1 VKKND
6 LKKFE
11 TDNIPLMS
19 KVVQLNPRIKN
30 TTLKY
35 IEHKVIT
42 YDIVIKI
49 KGKNIF
55 KQDINRS
62 KITMLVNTHTGFSK
76 SITKAPDTYKVN
88 ISKNN
93 IKKSEMDE
101 IHMLENIKNEIS
113 SLPGNYHYSIDRLE
127 EVVKEVK
134 EAKVRGLM
142 LFGIPEHKDA
152 CGSEA
157 YNEEGIVQKA
167 IRKIKQLDKDIL
179 VITDVCMCEY
189 TDHGH
194 CGIIHGTDV
203 DNDETIEYIGKIA
216 LSHVEAGADMVAPSD
231 MMDGRIGKIREVLD
245 KNNFKHIPIM
255 AYSAKYCSAFYGP
268 FREAANSAPQFGD
281 RKTYQM
287 DPANLREAIREMEQD
302 IEEGA
307 DIIMVKPALSYLD
320 VIRKARDNFDYPIAA
335 YNVSGEYAM
344 VKAAAKMGWIDE
356 KRIALE
362 MLLSMKRAGADI
374 IITYY
379 SLEAAKWLKKM
390 ESC

>member
-1 VKKND
+1 MEEV
-6 LKKFE
+6 
-11 TDNIPLMS
+11 
-19 KVVQLNPRIKN
+19 
-30 TTLKY
+30 
-35 IEHKVIT
+35 KVIKRGRRLRVNEAT
-42 YDIVIKI
+42 RALVRENSLSSDDFIYP
-49 KGKNIF
+49 IF
-55 KQDINRS
+55 
-62 KITMLVNTHTGFSK
+62 VVEG
-76 SITKAPDTYKVN
+76 
-88 ISKNN
+88 
-93 IKKSEMDE
+93 
-101 IHMLENIKNEIS
+101 ENIKNEIS

-127 EVVKEVK
+127 EVVKEIK

-167 IRKIKQLDKDIL
+167 IRKIKELDKDIL

-203 DNDETIEYIGKIA
+203 DNDETIEYLGKIA

-231 MMDGRIGKIREVLD
+231 MMDGRIGKIRAVLD
-245 KNNFKHIPIM
+245 KNNYKHIPIM

-344 VKAAAKMGWIDE
+344 VKAGAKMGWIDE
-356 KRIALE
+356 KKIALE

-379 SLEAAKWLKKM
+379 SLEAAKWLK
-390 ESC
+390 EI

>member
-1 VKKND
+1 MIKRGRRLRVNEATRALVRENSLSSD
-6 LKKFE
+6 DF
-11 TDNIPLMS
+11 IYPIF
-19 KVVQLNPRIKN
+19 VV
-30 TTLKY
+30 
-35 IEHKVIT
+35 E
-42 YDIVIKI
+42 
-49 KGKNIF
+49 G
-55 KQDINRS
+55 
-62 KITMLVNTHTGFSK
+62 
-76 SITKAPDTYKVN
+76 
-88 ISKNN
+88 
-93 IKKSEMDE
+93 
-101 IHMLENIKNEIS
+101 ENIKNEIS

-134 EAKVRGLM
+134 EAKVRGIM
-142 LFGIPEHKDA
+142 LFGIPEHKDS

-167 IRKIKQLDKDIL
+167 IRKIKELDKDVL

-356 KRIALE
+356 KRIVLE

-390 ESC
+390 